1 MRAQGTIR
9 HARTGG
15 NPTLSNLDGLTST
28 TSEATADL
36 RILAAAEKLFADR
49 GFKETSIQMLADS
62 AGVNR
67 ALIFYYFKNKE
78 ALYRRLIETAYAA
91 LEADMRNE
99 MQNTRSPV
107 EALKG
112 WVRVTCRAMG
122 RSPNLLRL
130 LLREVAGPGPAV
142 LPVGRYT
149 DDVERP
155 LREIIELG
163 CSTGVFRPVDAPMT
177 AISLMGIM
185 TAFFRR
191 RYVTGQ
197 DFEADTVADHVL
209 ALILNGMLSA

>member
-1 MRAQGTIR
+1 M
-9 HARTGG
+9 
-15 NPTLSNLDGLTST
+15 SE
-28 TSEATADL
+28 TSEQLIPTAEAQSSADL
-36 RILAAAEKLFADR
+36 RILAAAEQLFADR
-49 GFKETSIQMLADS
+49 GFKETSIQMLADA

-91 LEADMRNE
+91 LEKDMQLELQRH
-99 MQNTRSPV
+99 RSPA
-107 EALKG
+107 EALEV
-112 WVRVTCRAMG
+112 WIRVTCRAMG

-130 LLREVAGPGPAV
+130 LLREVAGPGPSV

-149 DDVERP
+149 HDVEKP
-155 LREIIELG
+155 LREIIEQG
-163 CSTGVFRPVDAPMT
+163 CQAGAFRKVDAAMT
-177 AISLMGIM
+177 AISLMGIL

-209 ALILNGMLSA
+209 TLILNGMLS

>member
-1 MRAQGTIR
+1 MSELR
-9 HARTGG
+9 
-15 NPTLSNLDGLTST
+15 SMT
-28 TSEATADL
+28 TTEATSSADL
-36 RILAAAEKLFADR
+36 RILAAAEQLFADR
-49 GFKETSIQMLADS
+49 GFKETSIQMLADA

-78 ALYRRLIETAYAA
+78 ALYRRLIETAYSA
-91 LEADMRNE
+91 LEKDMRSE
-99 MQNTRSPV
+99 LQELRHQSPT
-107 EALKG
+107 EALKV

-130 LLREVAGPGPAV
+130 LLREVAGPGPSV

-155 LREIIELG
+155 LREIIEKG
-163 CSTGVFRPVDAPMT
+163 CQAGVFRRVDAPMT
-177 AISLMGIM
+177 AISLMGIL

-197 DFEADTVADHVL
+197 DFDADTVAEHVL
-209 ALILNGMLSA
+209 SLVLHGMLPT